1 MRIQRAALPCLI
13 VCLVVLSAAAIRIR
27 LLDIPLERDEGE
39 YAYAG
44 QLLLEGIPPYKLAW
58 NMKLPG
64 TYAAYA
70 GIMAAF
76 GQTIAGIHLGLLLV
90 NAGAIVLLFLLGRR
104 LFGTVAGLV
113 ACASYALLSVGAGVL
128 GTQAHA
134 THFVVLPALAGTLL
148 LLKADDSGR
157 AGTLFWSGFL
167 FGLAF
172 LMKQPGIFFAVFGS
186 LYLLWRTRS
195 WQKLTLFVLA
205 AALPFGLTCLM
216 LWRAGVF
223 DRFWFWTFT
232 YAQEY
237 GSDVFLSEAPVILA
251 AMVKRVAQ
259 ANLLLWWLA
268 AAGLVL
274 AYWSGNTRPR
284 AKFATG
290 FFVFSFLA
298 VCPGFYFREHYF
310 VLLLPAVALLV
321 GVAIGSARDLLE
333 STSLNSGL
341 PLCLFVAALVYSV
354 AGQRQFLFRMTPV
367 QACRAEY
374 GINPFPEA
382 VEVAK
387 YIREHSGKDAR
398 IAVLGSEPE
407 ICFYAARHSAS
418 GYIYTF
424 ALMEDQPYALD
435 MQKEFIRDIEAARP
449 EYAVMVAIPYSWLV
463 RPSSEHLVFDWWRD
477 YGPAHYTAVGFA
489 DLISSGQTAYT
500 WDAAQRLRQ
509 SPLNLTVF
517 KRTD

>member
-1 MRIQRAALPCLI
+1 
-13 VCLVVLSAAAIRIR
+13 
-27 LLDIPLERDEGE
+27 
-39 YAYAG
+39 
-44 QLLLEGIPPYKLAW
+44 
-58 NMKLPG
+58 
-64 TYAAYA
+64 
-70 GIMAAF
+70 
-76 GQTIAGIHLGLLLV
+76 
-90 NAGAIVLLFLLGRR
+90 
-104 LFGTVAGLV
+104 
-113 ACASYALLSVGAGVL
+113 
-128 GTQAHA
+128 
-134 THFVVLPALAGTLL
+134 
-148 LLKADDSGR
+148 
-157 AGTLFWSGFL
+157 
-167 FGLAF
+167 
-172 LMKQPGIFFAVFGS
+172 
-186 LYLLWRTRS
+186 
-195 WQKLTLFVLA
+195 
-205 AALPFGLTCLM
+205 
-216 LWRAGVF
+216 
-223 DRFWFWTFT
+223 
-232 YAQEY
+232 
-237 GSDVFLSEAPVILA
+237 
-251 AMVKRVAQ
+251 MVKRVAQ
-259 ANLLLWWLA
+259 PNLLLWSLA

-321 GVAIGSARDLLE
+321 GVAIGSARDLLH
-333 STSLNSGL
+333 SGL

-424 ALMEDQPYALD
+424 ALMEPQPYALT
-435 MQKEFIRDIEAARP
+435 MQQEFIRDLEAARP
-449 EYAVMVAIPYSWLV
+449 EYAVMVDIPYSWLV

-477 YGPAHYTAVGFA
+477 YGPAHYKPVGFA
-489 DLISSGQTAYT
+489 DLLPTGQTAYT
-500 WDAAQRLRQ
+500 WDAAQRPQ
-509 SPLNLTVF
+509 SSPLNLTVF

>member
-1 MRIQRAALPCLI
+1 MRISRAALPWLI
-13 VCLVVLSAAAIRIR
+13 VCLVILSAAAIRIR

-70 GIMAAF
+70 AIMAAF

-113 ACASYALLSVGAGVL
+113 ACASYALLSVGASVL
-128 GTQAHA
+128 GAQAHA

-157 AGTLFWSGFL
+157 SSTVFWSGFL

-172 LMKQPGIFFAVFGS
+172 LMKQPGIFFAAFAG

-195 WQKLTLFVLA
+195 WRRLTLFVLA
-205 AALPFGLTCLM
+205 VALPFGLTCLM

-251 AMVKRVAQ
+251 AMVKRVALP
-259 ANLLLWWLA
+259 NLLLWTLA
-268 AAGLVL
+268 AAGLFL
-274 AYWSGNTRPR
+274 AYWSGSTRPR

-310 VLLLPAVALLV
+310 VLLLPALALLV
-321 GVAIGSARDLLE
+321 GVAIGSTQHLL
-333 STSLNSGL
+333 SSGL

-354 AGQRQFLFRMTPV
+354 AGQRQFLFRMTPL

-387 YIREHSGKDAR
+387 YIREHSAKGAR

-407 ICFYAARHSAS
+407 ICFCAKRHSAS

-424 ALMEDQPYALD
+424 ALMEDQPYALT
-435 MQKEFIRDIEAARP
+435 MQQEFIRDIEAARP
-449 EYAVMVAIPYSWLV
+449 EYAVMVSIPYSWLV
-463 RPSSEHLVFDWWRD
+463 RPSSEHLVFDWWRE
-477 YGPAHYTAVGFA
+477 YGPAHYKPVGFA
-489 DLISSGQTAYT
+489 DLISVDQTVYT
-500 WDAAQRLRQ
+500 WDAAQRPRQ